1 MSIRDNGIGLQSGGY
16 KQPGKFG
23 LIGIE
28 ERVTMLGGT
37 FSLSGSPGGGTTVE
51 VAIPVRQE
59 NSDNRPEMDDI
70 RPEKHDQ
77 SELV

>member
-1 MSIRDNGIGLQSGGY
+1 
-16 KQPGKFG
+16 
-23 LIGIE
+23 
-28 ERVTMLGGT
+28 MLGGT